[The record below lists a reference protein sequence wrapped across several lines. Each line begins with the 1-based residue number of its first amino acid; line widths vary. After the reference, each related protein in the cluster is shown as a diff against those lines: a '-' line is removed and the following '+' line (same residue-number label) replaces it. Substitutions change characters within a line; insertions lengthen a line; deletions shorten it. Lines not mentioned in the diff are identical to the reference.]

1 MKKIFAL
8 FAAMAAFVAVSCDE
22 KDNGGGSTSGSD
34 EISEI
39 NVATSCPLIVG
50 SGETVIPIYLTPSKL
65 DVKEFVKVSGGDESV
80 ITWKLVA
87 EGIAVTPVGSGNT
100 SLKVSAAK
108 GPASSVTIEFH
119 VINGIKSMYLAYNKT
134 KGDDPMLLGSQ
145 GRLSEGKKYYL
156 ELQVT
161 DNDGKTFYTPASWT
175 VEGSCFKVHTEDL
188 SAVVEVTSAEGNP
201 SAKIIA
207 KPLADPLKSTSVS
220 ATAYGAPESI
230 VVSSEDVYFK
240 KGGKAVVGVT
250 IRPVNALQELDYKSD
265 KMLFKELSQIGDY
278 KKYYEISCSGTAQN
292 VDVKFSSVISP
303 SVTKTIKA
311 SVSDYDADD
320 VKPGDYVFVDSDGK
334 LRSADCGLRYAN
346 GTYEGGKPVDLATA
360 QKTGETF
367 VGVIIR
373 CENNTAANIFGSN
386 LLQFNG
392 TPGLETDT
400 QYFPGLKNHSGY
412 HGLIVGKKIA
422 EGASWDTSQIY
433 RCSGLKTDAIGV
445 YQTHQLCYSS
455 TPPSSNFVIAYEFY
469 RRMGSSRLQWFLP
482 GASNSLYPLNQRLYI
497 RKSFIA
503 ADMDLKRSAS
513 ASSSEPTY
521 IWSIT
526 DSNKTNAYYY
536 RMIWDSDYYYFSNSI
551 NEMSKSGSASIVP
564 LLFF

>member
-1 MKKIFAL
+1 MKKLLAILATLAL
-8 FAAMAAFVAVSCDE
+8 LSVVSCNE
-22 KDNGGGSTSGSD
+22 KDNADGSGSD
-34 EISEI
+34 EITQI
-39 NVATSCPLIVG
+39 NVATSCALVVG
-50 SGETVIPIYLTPSKL
+50 SGETVIPVYLTPSNL
-65 DVKEFVKVSGGDESV
+65 GVKEYVSVSGGDESV
-80 ITWKLVA
+80 ITWRLVD
-87 EGIAVTPVGSGNT
+87 EGIAVTPVGSGKT
-100 SLKVSAAK
+100 SLKVSATK

-134 KGDDPMLLGSQ
+134 KGADPMLLGSL

-161 DNDGKTFYTPASWT
+161 DNDGKTIYTPANWE
-175 VEGSCFKVHTEDL
+175 VEGSCFKIHTEDI
-188 SAVVEVTSAEGNP
+188 SAVLEVTSAEGNP

-207 KPLADPLKSTSVS
+207 RPLADPSRSTYVS
-220 ATAYGAPESI
+220 ATAFAAPQSI
-230 VVSSEDVYFK
+230 SVSSEDLYFK
-240 KGGKAVVGVT
+240 KGGKAVVGVS
-250 IRPVNALQELDYKSD
+250 IRPVNALQLFDHTSE

-292 VDVKFSSVISP
+292 VDVKFSSLVSP
-303 SVTKTIKA
+303 NVSKTIKA

-320 VKPGDYVFVDSDGK
+320 VKPGDYVFVDSNGK
-334 LRSADCGLRYAN
+334 LRSADCGLRYAD
-346 GTYEGGKPVDLATA
+346 GTYEGGNAVDLTLA
-360 QKTGETF
+360 KKSGETF

-373 CENNTAANIFGSN
+373 CEKNTAANIFGSN

-422 EGASWDTSQIY
+422 EGATWDRSQIY

-455 TPPSSNFVIAYEFY
+455 TPPSSTFVIAYEFY
-469 RRMGSSRLQWFLP
+469 QSMGSSRLQWFLP

-526 DSNKTNAYYY
+526 DSNNTDAYCY
-536 RMIWDSDYYYFSNSI
+536 RMVWDSDYYYFSNSI

>member
-1 MKKIFAL
+1 MKKLIAILASLAL
-8 FAAMAAFVAVSCDE
+8 LSVVSCGE
-22 KDNGGGSTSGSD
+22 KDNVGASASGGD
-34 EISEI
+34 EVSEI
-39 NVATSCPLIVG
+39 NVATSCALVVG
-50 SGETVIPIYLTPSKL
+50 SGETVIPVYLTPSNL
-65 DVKEFVKVSGGDESV
+65 GVKEYVSVSGGDESV
-80 ITWKLVA
+80 ITWRLVDN
-87 EGIAVTPVGSGNT
+87 GIAVTPVGSGKS
-100 SLKVSAAK
+100 SLKVSAVK
-108 GPASSVTIEFH
+108 GPASSVSIEFH

-134 KGDDPMLLGSQ
+134 KGADPMLLGSQ

-156 ELQVT
+156 DLQVT
-161 DNDGKTFYTPASWT
+161 DNEGKTIYTPAQWE
-175 VEGSCFKVHTEDL
+175 VEGDCFQIHTEDI
-188 SAVVEVTSAEGNP
+188 SAVLEVTSSKGNP

-207 KPLADPLKSTSVS
+207 RPLADPSKSTYIS
-220 ATAYGAPESI
+220 ATAFAAPQSI
-230 VVSSEDVYFK
+230 SVSSENVYFK
-240 KGGKAVVGVT
+240 KGGKAVVGVS
-250 IRPVNALQELDYKSD
+250 ILPANALQELNPSSET
-265 KMLFKELSQIGDY
+265 MSFKEISAVGDF
-278 KKYYEISCSGTAQN
+278 KRYYEISCSGTAKDI
-292 VDVKFSSVISP
+292 DVKFSSVVSP
-303 SVTKTIKA
+303 NVSKTIKA

-334 LRSADCGLRYAN
+334 LRSADCGLRYAD
-346 GTYEGGKPVDLATA
+346 GTYEGGNAVDLTLA
-360 QKTGETF
+360 KKSGETF

-373 CENNTAANIFGSN
+373 CEKNTAANIFGSN

-422 EGASWDTSQIY
+422 EGATWDTSQIY

-455 TPPSSNFVIAYEFY
+455 TPPSSTFVIAYEFY
-469 RRMGSSRLQWFLP
+469 QSMGSSRLQWFLP

-526 DSNKTNAYYY
+526 DSNKTNAYCY
-536 RMIWDSDYYYFSNSI
+536 RMVWDSDYYYFSNSI

>member
-1 MKKIFAL
+1 MKKLLAILASLAL
-8 FAAMAAFVAVSCDE
+8 LSVVSCNE
-22 KDNGGGSTSGSD
+22 KDNADGSGSD
-34 EISEI
+34 EITEI
-39 NVATSCPLIVG
+39 NVATSCALVVG
-50 SGETVIPIYLTPSKL
+50 SGETVIPVYLTPSNL
-65 DVKEFVKVSGGDESV
+65 GVKEYVSVSGGDESV
-80 ITWKLVA
+80 ITWRLV
-87 EGIAVTPVGSGNT
+87 EDGIAVTPVGSGKS
-100 SLKVSAAK
+100 SLKVSAVK
-108 GPASSVTIEFH
+108 GPASSVSIEFH

-134 KGDDPMLLGSQ
+134 KGADPMLLGSQ

-156 ELQVT
+156 DLQVT
-161 DNDGKTFYTPASWT
+161 DNEGKTIYTPAQWE
-175 VEGSCFKVHTEDL
+175 VEGDCFQIHTEDI
-188 SAVVEVTSAEGNP
+188 SAVLEVTSSKGNP

-207 KPLADPLKSTSVS
+207 RPLADPSKSTYIS
-220 ATAYGAPESI
+220 ATAFAAPQSI
-230 VVSSEDVYFK
+230 SVSSEDLYFK
-240 KGGKAVVGVT
+240 KGGKAVVGVSVL
-250 IRPVNALQELDYKSD
+250 PANALQVLEHTSEI
-265 KMLFKELSQIGDY
+265 MLFQELSVVGDF
-278 KKYYEISCSGTAQN
+278 KKYYEISCSGTAKD
-292 VDVKFSSVISP
+292 VDVKFSSVVSP
-303 SVTKTIKA
+303 SVSKTIKA

-320 VKPGDYVFVDSDGK
+320 VKPGDYVFAGSDGK
-334 LRSADCGLRYAN
+334 LRSADCGLRFAD
-346 GTYEGGKPVDLATA
+346 GSYEGGQAVNPNDVK
-360 QKTGETF
+360 QSGESL
-367 VGVIIR
+367 VGIIIR
-373 CENNTAANIFGSN
+373 CEKNTVANIFGSN

-422 EGASWDTSQIY
+422 EGATWDTSQIY

-455 TPPSSNFVIAYEFY
+455 TPPSSTFVIAYEFY
-469 RRMGSSRLQWFLP
+469 QSMGSSRLQWFLP

-536 RMIWDSDYYYFSNSI
+536 RMVWDSDYYYFSNSI